1 MWALLLMATVVLPVN
16 AAATSPTQEQD
27 GVEQGPL
34 TVYLVTAGPG
44 DAVWERFGH
53 NALWIHDAR
62 TGQDIWW
69 NWGLFSFS
77 QEGFITRLIR
87 GEMLYS
93 MGGRPMQAEL
103 AQYRAQGRSV
113 WAQQLALT
121 QQQAARLDRFVRRN
135 SMPANRDYIYD
146 YYEDNCSTR
155 VRDAIDGAL
164 GGVLRAH
171 FEPMAAGTTWRE
183 QTRRH
188 VEVSPWTD
196 TGIALVLGRPGDEP
210 ISVWQ
215 QMFLPL
221 ELRHHLGSLLIESPD
236 GTMQPL
242 VVRELDL
249 VKSERE
255 LPPVRAAS
263 RVPAALALG
272 GGLGF
277 VILILGGFAGL
288 RVAGTE
294 RRTLA
299 SARISALA
307 LLAGLGV
314 LHLAAGLIGGV
325 LVGSWFTD
333 HDFWRPNE
341 NLLQA
346 GPLSLLLAIVLFG
359 ALLRPQL
366 EPLAA
371 KGARWIAAIAAF
383 GLLLKAWP
391 GPDQGNFEVLAL
403 TLPVHLASAWALSRA
418 ARPVPPET
426 LNVG

>member
-16 AAATSPTQEQD
+16 AAATSPTHEQD

-196 TGIALVLGRPGDEP
+196 TGIALVLGRPGDKP

-221 ELRHHLGSLLIESPD
+221 ELRHHLGSLLIESSD

-255 LPPVRAAS
+255 LPPVQAAS

-314 LHLAAGLIGGV
+314 LHLAAGLIGAV

-418 ARPVPPET
+418 VRPVPPET